1 MQVTQHQ
8 PTQAMTV
15 IPSVLFST
23 NPAQSPAAMA
33 RYLRRTSGDAAFC
46 FAQAMHEDAA
56 WANEEWGSYWADVMR
71 LV

>member
-1 MQVTQHQ
+1 
-8 PTQAMTV
+8 
-15 IPSVLFST
+15 
-23 NPAQSPAAMA
+23 MA

-46 FAQAMHEDAA
+46 FARAMHEDAA